1 MITKFLK
8 TIRTL
13 RKIRIFLT
21 NRTKNHH
28 LHTAIHR
35 SDIVRVDVQQDQE
48 LYLLSLSNFR
58 VDSQSMYS
66 LITKVTS
73 QFTDDSLI
81 IIPVEY
87 VSVTNAG
94 DAEADDRKE
103 SHFYLNDREA
113 NKSVLY
119 LRNNKYTKSGFA
131 KEGVL

>member
-1 MITKFLK
+1 MC
-8 TIRTL
+8 
-13 RKIRIFLT
+13 
-21 NRTKNHH
+21 
-28 LHTAIHR
+28 
-35 SDIVRVDVQQDQE
+35 
-48 LYLLSLSNFR
+48 
-58 VDSQSMYS
+58 
-66 LITKVTS
+66 
-73 QFTDDSLI
+73 LI

-131 KEGVL
+131 KPDQNWLIPSINKKDEIMLSSHNWSKPTCMAYHCPACRKVIIDYSVKSE

>member
-1 MITKFLK
+1 MRNRQNLLRNKSLTFWGHLTVCRLGRLFLC
-8 TIRTL
+8 
-13 RKIRIFLT
+13 
-21 NRTKNHH
+21 
-28 LHTAIHR
+28 
-35 SDIVRVDVQQDQE
+35 
-48 LYLLSLSNFR
+48 
-58 VDSQSMYS
+58 
-66 LITKVTS
+66 
-73 QFTDDSLI
+73 LI

-131 KEGVL
+131 KEGVS